1 MGHATGAVIPT
12 ADAPWRSDLES
23 PADGDNGMSDDTDR
37 EASASQ
43 RLARLT
49 GLLYLAVAV
58 FGMFAGTVSTN
69 LVVPGDA
76 GATADKV
83 LGSLGLVRG
92 SLAAWIIVLAADVAV
107 AVTLFILLRPASATL
122 SLVAAAFRVMYAAI
136 QSSNLLNL
144 FSALALLTGTTSGAV
159 GAGQSNALALVSLD
173 AFGTGFRLGLVFFGL
188 HLVALGWLLVAS
200 GYVPRAIGV
209 LVVASGIAYAT
220 SSLAQLFLPGDSAA
234 ASAALLAFAA
244 IGELALTA
252 WLLVKGIKIHEG
264 AASGTTS
271 SARVAGATGGAR

>member
-1 MGHATGAVIPT
+1 MGHATDAVIPT
-12 ADAPWRSDLES
+12 ADAPSRSGLES
-23 PADGDNGMSDDTDR
+23 PADGENGMSDDTDR
-37 EASASQ
+37 EASAIQ

-49 GLLYLAVAV
+49 GLLYLAVAL

-83 LGSLGLVRG
+83 VGSLALVRG

-122 SLVAAAFRVMYAAI
+122 SLVAAAFRVVYAAI
-136 QSSNLLNL
+136 QSANLLNL

-159 GAGQSNALALVSLD
+159 GAGQASALALVSLE

-188 HLVALGWLLVAS
+188 HLVALSWLLVAS

-209 LVVASGIAYAT
+209 LVVASGIAYGT
-220 SSLAQLFLPGDSAA
+220 SSLAQFFLPGDTAA
-234 ASAALLAFAA
+234 ASAALLASAA
-244 IGELALTA
+244 IGELALTG
-252 WLLVKGIKIHEG
+252 WLLVKGIKFLEG
-264 AASGTTS
+264 AASGTAS
-271 SARVAGATGGAR
+271 SAGATGGAR